1 MLKNFILFLILFFL
15 VSCGGGWEKFEGA
28 VTGSKQKTTDEY
40 LIKQKD
46 PLILPPDYKK
56 LPLPDTKKTN
66 TENNKIESILT
77 DRSNE
82 ESGKK
87 SSIEK
92 SVERELRKKN

>member
-15 VSCGGGWEKFEGA
+15 FSCGGGWEKFDGA

-46 PLILPPDYKK
+46 PLIYAPEYKK
-56 LPLPDTKKTN
+56 LPLAARKKTN
-66 TENNKIESILT
+66 TENNRIESILT